1 MKFLVTGT
9 TGFAGPH
16 MINRILKEGHEVV
29 AMARNLEKTK
39 EIVDILGKKNMNRV
53 EFVYGDLIDLDSIT
67 KVFKNHKFDGVFH
80 LGAFAHPPSSFK
92 TPLLACQ
99 TNLLGTA
106 RICDEIIQN
115 QPECVL
121 MHCSTPEVY
130 GICPG
135 DRKIKEDTPLRPNN
149 PYGVSKAASDM
160 YVLERASSVGLKTFL
175 TRAFSH
181 TGPRRGSNF
190 SISSD
195 AIQIARILRGEQ
207 EPVIKVGN
215 MKSKRIVA
223 DVRDIVDVYYQLML
237 AYFENRIK
245 SGEIFHIAGNE
256 LFEIQHY
263 LDIMLDLSG
272 LEGRVKQ
279 EIEPKYFRK
288 IDIPVQI
295 PDDSKVRELLNWKP
309 KIKIEKTLKDLVNYW
324 INRLQLEENKNAN

>member
-16 MINRILKEGHEVV
+16 MINRILEDGHQVV
-29 AMARNLEKTK
+29 AMARNLDKTSS
-39 EIVDILGKKNMNRV
+39 IVDILGEENIKKV
-53 EFVYGDLIDLDSIT
+53 KFVYGDLEDLQSISNI
-67 KVFKNHKFDGVFH
+67 FQSFKFDGVFH
-80 LGAFAHPPSSFK
+80 LGAFAHPPSSFE
-92 TPLLACQ
+92 TPLLANQ

-106 RICDEIIQN
+106 KICDEILER
-115 QPECVL
+115 QPNCVL

-135 DRKIKEDTPLRPNN
+135 DRKIKEETPMRPNN

-160 YVLERASSVGLKTFL
+160 YVLERASSVGLKAFL

-195 AIQIARILRGEQ
+195 AVQIARILRNEQ
-207 EPVIKVGN
+207 EPIIKVGN

-223 DVRDIVDVYYQLML
+223 DVRDIVDVYYQLMF
-237 AYFENRIK
+237 AFFDQRIK
-245 SGEIFHIAGNE
+245 NGEIFHIAGND
-256 LFEIQHY
+256 LYEIQHY
-263 LDIMLDLSG
+263 LDIMLDISGLSG
-272 LEGRVKQ
+272 KVKQ
-279 EIEPKYFRK
+279 EIEPKFYRK

-295 PDDSKVRELLNWKP
+295 PDDSKVRSLLNWEP
-309 KIKIEKTLKDLVNYW
+309 KIKIEKTLEDLLNYW
-324 INRLQLEENKNAN
+324 HEKLRGE

>member
-16 MINRILKEGHEVV
+16 MINRILKDGHEVV

-39 EIVDILGKKNMNRV
+39 EIVDILGEKNMNRV
-53 EFVYGDLIDLDSIT
+53 QFVYGDLVDLNSIT
-67 KVFKNHKFDGVFH
+67 DIFSNHKFDGVFH
-80 LGAFAHPPSSFK
+80 LGAFAHPPSSFE
-92 TPLLACQ
+92 TPLLASQ

-106 RICDEIIQN
+106 RICDEIIKN
-115 QPECVL
+115 QPDCVL

-135 DRKIKEDTPLRPNN
+135 DKKIKEDTPMIPNN

-160 YVLERASSVGLKTFL
+160 YVLERAASVGLKAFL

-207 EPVIKVGN
+207 DPIIKVGN
-215 MKSKRIVA
+215 MKSQRIVA
-223 DVRDIVDVYYQLML
+223 DVRDVVDVYYQLMMHF
-237 AYFENRIK
+237 YDNKIK
-245 SGEIFHIAGNE
+245 NGEIFHIAGND
-256 LFEIQHY
+256 LYEIQHY
-263 LDIMLDLSG
+263 LDIMLDLSDLSG
-272 LEGRVKQ
+272 KVTQ
-279 EIEPKYFRK
+279 EIEPKFYRK

-295 PDDSKVRELLNWKP
+295 PDDSKVRNLLNWEP
-309 KIKIEKTLKDLVNYW
+309 KISIKTTLKDLVNYW
-324 INRLQLEENKNAN
+324 LERLEREKNYGN